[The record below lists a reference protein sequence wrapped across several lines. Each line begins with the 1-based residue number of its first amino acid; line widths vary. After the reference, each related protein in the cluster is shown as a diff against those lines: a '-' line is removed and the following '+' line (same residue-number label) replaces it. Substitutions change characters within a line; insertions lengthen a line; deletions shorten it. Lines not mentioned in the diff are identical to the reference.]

1 MPPILHESP
10 QKRWQNWH
18 QSYSQKLELLVDVG
32 NADDSQS
39 TVPGY
44 IDTTQGLQELIRRAL
59 TEGLEIRGLGGGWSF
74 TKAPATSGI
83 LVNTKPLNYFFPTL
97 TTRRGYPGRSEDLC
111 FAQCGV
117 SVAELNHL
125 LKKLGKSLATSGAS
139 NGQTIAGAIGT
150 GTHGSSLV
158 SGAMQDFVVGLHL
171 VVSPDRHV
179 WLERASAPVINEET
193 PKKLGAELIRDDA
206 LFNAA
211 LVGMGGFGIVHG
223 VLMEVEDLYY
233 LQAYRRRMPL
243 TEGLWR
249 ALDQL
254 DFSGIALPG
263 PPGLKPYHFM
273 AVINPNDLDR
283 GVYVTVMYK
292 HAQRPQGSKPPSPGS
307 KLTQGD
313 SALEIVGVLTDTV
326 SELTIPALS
335 RLMDR
340 FYGEY
345 DDVSGTHGE
354 LFTDTTTRGKAW
366 GSAVGV
372 PLGRVRETIELALA
386 VNRAYPFPG
395 LFGVRYALPSRATL
409 AFTNHAPMTCVLDI
423 DGAASTRTKTYS
435 RRVWQRLAEAF
446 IPHTFHWGKFH
457 ELDGPAVRRLYGVER
472 VDAWLAAR
480 KALLPTPELRA
491 AFANDYLRGLDLA

>member
-1 MPPILHESP
+1 MPPVIHESS

-18 QSYSQKLELLVDVG
+18 QSYTQKLELLVDVW
-32 NADDSQS
+32 NANASQS

-44 IDTTQGLQELIRRAL
+44 VDTTQGLQGLIQRAL

-83 LVNTKPLNYFFPTL
+83 LVNTKPLNYLFPAPRTHPAYP
-97 TTRRGYPGRSEDLC
+97 RRREDLL

-117 SVAELNHL
+117 SVAELNHF
-125 LKKLGKSLATSGAS
+125 LKKIGKSLPTSGAS

-150 GTHGSSLV
+150 GTHGSSLEF
-158 SGAMQDFVVGLHL
+158 GAMQDFVVGLHL
-171 VVSPDRHV
+171 VVSPERHV
-179 WLERASAPVINEET
+179 WLERASAPVIHDEIPQN
-193 PKKLGAELIRDDA
+193 LGARLVRDDA

-211 LVGMGGFGIVHG
+211 LVGLGGFGLVHG

-243 TEGLWR
+243 TEELWR
-249 ALDQL
+249 AFDQL

-263 PPGLKPYHFM
+263 SPGVKPYHFQ

-292 HAQRPQGSKPPSPGS
+292 HAQRPEGSNPPSPGS

-313 SALEIVGVLTDTV
+313 SALEIVGVLTDLV
-326 SELTIPALS
+326 SELTIPVLS

-340 FYGEY
+340 FYEEY
-345 DDVSGTHGE
+345 DNISGTHGE

-372 PLGRVRETIELALA
+372 PLGRVRETVELALA
-386 VNRAYPFPG
+386 VNRAFPFPG
-395 LFGVRYALPSRATL
+395 LFGLRYALPSRATL
-409 AFTNHAPMTCVLDI
+409 AFTSHAPMTCVLDI

-435 RRVWQRLAEAF
+435 RRVWQGISQAA
-446 IPHTFHWGKFH
+446 IPHTFHWGKVH
-457 ELDGPAVRRLYGVER
+457 ELDGPAVRGLYGTAR
-472 VDAWLAAR
+472 VDAWRGAR
-480 KALLPTPELRA
+480 KALLTTPELLA
-491 AFANDYLRGLDLA
+491 AFSNDYLRGLDLA